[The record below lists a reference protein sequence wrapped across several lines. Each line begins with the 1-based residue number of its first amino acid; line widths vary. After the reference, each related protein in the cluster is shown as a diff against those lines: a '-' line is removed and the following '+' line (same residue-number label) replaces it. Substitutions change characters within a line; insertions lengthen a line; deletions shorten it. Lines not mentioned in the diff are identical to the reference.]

1 MQAQQMQQ
9 STLAA
14 PSFAQQTPQPL
25 AGRQAQA
32 TIVKLALG
40 MADYTPAAGSV
51 KAVSEAVK
59 ASAEGRAPTSDLIQA
74 RRAGKNKRTAQPSMA
89 EAIKHHAE
97 RQAAQTDRMELL
109 RQQRDAERDYQRRL
123 QAWETECSRV
133 RSTAAAA
140 DRDAVL
146 KHTSIAMEKSNGD
159 MQHYRS
165 WMEVLTRTWE
175 QHKPQLDLPPK
186 PEPLPQL
193 PQRLGPNSSQRAQLG
208 REEAPAEESAKMD
221 MGMAQPFTS
230 CLAAHNSWP
239 MEWPIPSSLA
249 TESIEEPD
257 ARNFSVKKKVAI
269 LPSKPVSVSV
279 GIVLLPL
286 ALIVAAIS
294 IQQGP
299 ADGLVVAKAQA
310 QAQAVGATTTELEN
324 KRKFELRARS
334 RIGPA

>member
-1 MQAQQMQQ
+1 MKR
-9 STLAA
+9 
-14 PSFAQQTPQPL
+14 TPDAVWRKWSSLTCAINEIKSPRTGQNQPL
-25 AGRQAQA
+25 FKDSKALSDLRETVQRKSQGPLGVFNEEIMEAVMEGNQMHGKQAA

-123 QAWETECSRV
+123 QAWGTECSRV

-146 KHTSIAMEKSNGD
+146 KHTSIAMDKSNGD

-208 REEAPAEESAKMD
+208 REEAPAEEDSD
-221 MGMAQPFTS
+221 NDS
-230 CLAAHNSWP
+230 
-239 MEWPIPSSLA
+239 
-249 TESIEEPD
+249 
-257 ARNFSVKKKVAI
+257 
-269 LPSKPVSVSV
+269 
-279 GIVLLPL
+279 
-286 ALIVAAIS
+286 
-294 IQQGP
+294 QGVNVHR
-299 ADGLVVAKAQA
+299 GLDY
-310 QAQAVGATTTELEN
+310 GL
-324 KRKFELRARS
+324 S
-334 RIGPA
+334 

>member
-1 MQAQQMQQ
+1 MKR
-9 STLAA
+9 
-14 PSFAQQTPQPL
+14 TPDAVWRKWSSL
-25 AGRQAQA
+25 TCAINEA

-59 ASAEGRAPTSDLIQA
+59 ASAEVRAPTSDLMQA

-97 RQAAQTDRMELL
+97 RQAAQSDRMELL
-109 RQQRDAERDYQRRL
+109 RQQREAQRDYQRRL

-165 WMEVLTRTWE
+165 WMEELTRTWE

-193 PQRLGPNSSQRAQLG
+193 PQRLGPNSSQRDQLG
-208 REEAPAEESAKMD
+208 REEAPAEEDSNND
-221 MGMAQPFTS
+221 S
-230 CLAAHNSWP
+230 
-239 MEWPIPSSLA
+239 
-249 TESIEEPD
+249 
-257 ARNFSVKKKVAI
+257 
-269 LPSKPVSVSV
+269 
-279 GIVLLPL
+279 
-286 ALIVAAIS
+286 
-294 IQQGP
+294 QGVNVHR
-299 ADGLVVAKAQA
+299 GLDY
-310 QAQAVGATTTELEN
+310 GL
-324 KRKFELRARS
+324 S
-334 RIGPA
+334 